1 MNRKDTENPREK
13 VYCVVDKERF
23 EKIKKGAYCFLKL
36 VALAFLFAIF
46 ANLISSCRKDG
57 KVQIYEVKTSGVMYQ
72 TSADNKRLKEPVST
86 ETVYFVV
93 EGEKE
98 WK

>member
-1 MNRKDTENPREK
+1 MNRKK
-13 VYCVVDKERF
+13 AERAV
-23 EKIKKGAYCFLKL
+23 KNVI
-36 VALAFLFAIF
+36 VIALFAFLFAVF
-46 ANLISSCRKDG
+46 SSLISGCRKDG

-93 EGEKE
+93 GGEE
-98 WK
+98 R

>member
-1 MNRKDTENPREK
+1 MNRKKAEK
-13 VYCVVDKERF
+13 AVKRS
-23 EKIKKGAYCFLKL
+23 I
-36 VALAFLFAIF
+36 ALIVFAFLFAVF
-46 ANLISSCRKDG
+46 SSLISGCRKDG

-93 EGEKE
+93 GGEE
-98 WK
+98 R

>member
-1 MNRKDTENPREK
+1 MNRKK
-13 VYCVVDKERF
+13 AERAVKNVIVIVLF
-23 EKIKKGAYCFLKL
+23 
-36 VALAFLFAIF
+36 AFLFAVF
-46 ANLISSCRKDG
+46 SSLISGCRKDG

-93 EGEKE
+93 GGEE
-98 WK
+98 R

>member
-1 MNRKDTENPREK
+1 MNRKK
-13 VYCVVDKERF
+13 AERAVKNVIVIVLF
-23 EKIKKGAYCFLKL
+23 
-36 VALAFLFAIF
+36 AFLFAVFSSI
-46 ANLISSCRKDG
+46 ISGCRKDG

-93 EGEKE
+93 GGEE
-98 WK
+98 R

>member
-1 MNRKDTENPREK
+1 MNRKKTERAVKN
-13 VYCVVDKERF
+13 V
-23 EKIKKGAYCFLKL
+23 IAI
-36 VALAFLFAIF
+36 ALFAFLFAVF
-46 ANLISSCRKDG
+46 SSLISGCRKDG

-93 EGEKE
+93 GGECE
-98 WK
+98 

>member
-1 MNRKDTENPREK
+1 MNRKK
-13 VYCVVDKERF
+13 AERAV
-23 EKIKKGAYCFLKL
+23 KNVI
-36 VALAFLFAIF
+36 VIALFAFLFAVF
-46 ANLISSCRKDG
+46 SSLISGCRKDG

-72 TSADNKRLKEPVST
+72 TSADNKRLKEPVEM

-93 EGEKE
+93 GGEKE

>member
-1 MNRKDTENPREK
+1 MNRKKAEHAVKN
-13 VYCVVDKERF
+13 VIV
-23 EKIKKGAYCFLKL
+23 I
-36 VALAFLFAIF
+36 ALFAFLFAVF
-46 ANLISSCRKDG
+46 SSLISGCRKDG

-93 EGEKE
+93 GGEE
-98 WK
+98 R

>member
-1 MNRKDTENPREK
+1 MNRKK
-13 VYCVVDKERF
+13 AERAV
-23 EKIKKGAYCFLKL
+23 KNVI
-36 VALAFLFAIF
+36 VIALFAFLFAVF
-46 ANLISSCRKDG
+46 SSLISGCRRDG

-93 EGEKE
+93 GGECE
-98 WK
+98 

>member
-1 MNRKDTENPREK
+1 MNRKDTENPRER

-23 EKIKKGAYCFLKL
+23 EKIKKGAYGFLKL

-46 ANLISSCRKDG
+46 ANLISSCQKTEA
-57 KVQIYEVKTSGVMYQ
+57 KIYEVKTSGVMYQ
-72 TSADNKRLKEPVST
+72 TSADNKRLKEPVEM

-93 EGEKE
+93 GGEE
-98 WK
+98 Q